1 MIRKSLLLFSVNTTG
16 RAFQYLYRVVMSY
29 FLTVREFG
37 VLSASLPYQS
47 FVLLFTSMSLTPT
60 VSRFTSQYKEEE
72 REKIVNVFSLLFVG
86 LLMCGILYGSTGLFS
101 QFFGEEFSAS
111 QSVLRILSA
120 AVPFAVLL
128 CICTGI
134 FLGYEKTKLVALSL
148 IVYQCV
154 MILSSYILVQSFRLN
169 GAAQGILFGYIF
181 SGVLALVLVL
191 QFRLPIHIMIRE
203 MAKIMRFSLPV
214 LAGVTGL
221 WGLLNVDIL
230 VLARF
235 VSAEEVGLYGM
246 AAPTAR
252 LVFGFSVALSALVV
266 PRVSELKH
274 KGIDTTQSIGSSFE
288 MCAVVT
294 LPIAVTL
301 AAFSKEI
308 LYVLFGQYEGYLS
321 LTILSTGMLFY
332 SLFFVG
338 YSALQ
343 GLGMPE
349 RSMGIA
355 VTAAVCNIFLCFLFI
370 PHYGLEGAAFATS
383 LSCVV
388 GMVLALSFLKI
399 VVVPRI
405 WYIIVFLPLF
415 LFQQY
420 VGILE
425 SRLMTMTVYG
435 AVGLPF
441 IVGYFLLS
449 KKYLHAQKEI

>member
-72 REKIVNVFSLLFVG
+72 REQIVNVFSLLLVG

-134 FLGYEKTKLVALSL
+134 FLGYEKAKLVALSL

-154 MILSSYILVQSFRLN
+154 MILSSYILVQSFRVN

-181 SGVLALVLVL
+181 SGVFALVLVL
-191 QFRLPIHIMIRE
+191 RFRLPIHIMIKE
-203 MAKIMRFSLPV
+203 MAKIVRFSLPV
-214 LAGVTGL
+214 LVGVTGV

-235 VSAEEVGLYGM
+235 VSAEEVGFYGM

-274 KGIDTTQSIGSSFE
+274 KGIDTTQSIGSSLE

-308 LYVLFGQYEGYLS
+308 LYVLFGQYEGYSS
-321 LTILSTGMLFY
+321 LIILSVGMLFY

-355 VTAAVCNIFLCFLFI
+355 VAAAVCNIILCFLLI

-388 GMVLALSFLKI
+388 GMVLTLSFLKV

-405 WYIIVFLPLF
+405 WYIIGFLPLF
-415 LFQQY
+415 LFQQH

-425 SRLMTMTVYG
+425 SRLMTMIVYG

-449 KKYLHAQKEI
+449 KKYLRQQKT